1 MASLKEPQKSIPGGY
16 VFLQPE
22 TGWTPTP
29 FSSLDSI
36 TQQLIQHRQGRP
48 DIVAKNNLPTDPST
62 VRKEVESYNVAVCI
76 RNGWTDYIVGGASEH
91 VPFTPPP
98 RPSLLRRLGNV
109 AGGAEVY
116 VEWIKDG
123 EPTVE
128 PALANRRAETC
139 VACPMNG
146 KGGLESY
153 FTMPVSNAIKA
164 IVEKKKSVKLETPFD
179 DKLGICTVCQ
189 CPLTMKVWFDLPRI
203 LKGVTSEQR
212 SNLHPNCWI
221 TNEPQ

>member
-1 MASLKEPQKSIPGGY
+1 MLTSKIFCEIDGGMASLKEPQKSIPGGF

-98 RPSLLRRLGNV
+98 KRSLFQKLKGV
-109 AGGAEVY
+109 AAGGETI
-116 VEWIKDG
+116 VEWIQDG
-123 EPTVE
+123 APTVSVE
-128 PALANRRAETC
+128 TATKRASICCGGGDSEKK
-139 VACPMNG
+139 CPKNG
-146 KGGLESY
+146 KGGLETY
-153 FTMPVSNAIKA
+153 FTVPVSNAIRKQ
-164 IVEKKKSVKLETPFD
+164 IERKNHMKL
-179 DKLGICTVCQ
+179 
-189 CPLTMKVWFDLPRI
+189 
-203 LKGVTSEQR
+203 
-212 SNLHPNCWI
+212 
-221 TNEPQ
+221 